1 MSEEE
6 EQEGAAM
13 ASKRCGERKLARMTH
28 LLFHGLIALA
38 RLNPV
43 ASWRRA
49 RAVVHRLQLSRS
61 GVSAKERHRI
71 SAALHRSSTQNSF
84 ILQRLRWP

>member
-1 MSEEE
+1 
-6 EQEGAAM
+6 
-13 ASKRCGERKLARMTH
+13 
-28 LLFHGLIALA
+28 
-38 RLNPV
+38 V
-43 ASWRRA
+43 VSWRRA